1 MDLFRAGLIIIATP
15 LFIYFV
21 KMAGLFHSNHAKN
34 IRLLDNG
41 TVASRIDGTE
51 GVVFSKVPIP
61 IGTVFELKIVEQS
74 KSVKDV
80 GSLVSLYYHVITLLF
95 IILGTW
101 SHH

>member
-1 MDLFRAGLIIIATP
+1 MDLFRAGHYVATP

-41 TVASRIDGTE
+41 TVASRIYGTE

-74 KSVKDV
+74 KSGV
-80 GSLVSLYYHVITLLF
+80 GSLVSY
-95 IILGTW
+95 IIP
-101 SHH
+101 